1 MTVIIDTNVL
11 IAMLIKRGIVRELI
25 INNPGEF
32 ITPDWCFEEL
42 WKHRNVWNKNKL
54 DDNELLN
61 ILQELKGYYILEVP
75 KNDYVKFENEASKI
89 IRDKDDIP
97 ILALALAVDNKGI
110 WTFNTKDF
118 ETKEILKH
126 ANILS
131 TKDVKRLFSIL

>member
-1 MTVIIDTNVL
+1 
-11 IAMLIKRGIVRELI
+11 MLIKKGIVRELI

-42 WKHRNVWNKNKL
+42 WKHRSVWNKNKL
-54 DDNELLN
+54 DDNELLK
-61 ILQELKGYYILEVP
+61 ILQELRGYYILVVP
-75 KNDYVKFENEASKI
+75 KDDYVKFENDASKI

-126 ANILS
+126 VNILS